1 MAGDRSRGGPGTR
14 RDARGAAP
22 RDDAQ
27 AALGRALEH
36 ARRSLAEA
44 VLAARALADA
54 ASLAATG
61 RPADGEGALGALG
74 RGLDELAAALAGGAD
89 AGGGDL
95 LRAVLDALD
104 AEIARWEA
112 RAREDADARGVLRAY
127 LGLREILWEL
137 GVRPPRE
144 PREKASRGG
153 RARARRPGPRVQRVA
168 VDDDGA

>member
-1 MAGDRSRGGPGTR
+1 MAADRVRGGSRTR
-14 RDARGAAP
+14 RGERAGEPYA
-22 RDDAQ
+22 DAQ
-27 AALGRALEH
+27 AALARALEH

-44 VLAARALADA
+44 VLATRALADA

-61 RPADGEGALGALG
+61 RPAGGEGALGALG
-74 RGLDELAAALAGGAD
+74 RGLDELAGALAGGAD
-89 AGGGDL
+89 AGGSDL

-137 GVRPPRE
+137 GVRPARAPRQSPE
-144 PREKASRGG
+144 G
-153 RARARRPGPRVQRVA
+153 RARPRPRRAGPRVQRVA